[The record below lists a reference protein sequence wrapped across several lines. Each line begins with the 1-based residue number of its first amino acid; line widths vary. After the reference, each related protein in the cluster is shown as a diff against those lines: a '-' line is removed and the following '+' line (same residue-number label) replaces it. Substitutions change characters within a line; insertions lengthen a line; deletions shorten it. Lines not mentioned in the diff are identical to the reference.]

1 MTDLELQQAIA
12 KELVYLTDHH
22 SLKKLN
28 GEDWKDYHIYI
39 QDKPYKD
46 DEDDDAQE
54 DYIIVMIDDED
65 TNENGDWIVQIHI
78 IISICLY
85 EESHQGNIILANM
98 MNVIDL
104 HLSKVSIING
114 KYEMEKEKHK
124 RFNHECYPNYYECDY
139 ITTWKLPAPR
149 AEFIEGFI

>member
-1 MTDLELQQAIA
+1 MTDLELQQALV
-12 KELVYLTDHH
+12 KELIYLTDHH
-22 SLKKLN
+22 SLKKLK
-28 GEDWKDYHIYI
+28 GEDWKDFNIYI

-54 DYIIVMIDDED
+54 DYLIVMIDDED
-65 TNENGDWIVQIHI
+65 TDSNGDWIVQMHI

-85 EESHQGNIILANM
+85 EEAHQGNIILANM

-104 HLSKVSIING
+104 HLRKKGIIGG
-114 KYEMEKEKHK
+114 KYQMEKEAHK

-139 ITTWKLPAPR
+139 ITSWKIPAPR
-149 AEFIEGFI
+149 AEFIEEFI